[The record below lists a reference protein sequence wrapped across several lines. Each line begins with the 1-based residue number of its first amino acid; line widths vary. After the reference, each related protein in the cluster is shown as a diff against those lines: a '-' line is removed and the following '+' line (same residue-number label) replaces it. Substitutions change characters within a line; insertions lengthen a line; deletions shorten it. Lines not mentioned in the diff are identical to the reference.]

1 MKKVLVVLLVVLMLF
16 TLTACTSG
24 SKSSSGTSDSETHA
38 TSESVTY
45 MSDEIEVMGNVGRM
59 GYTLNIEDGK
69 VVSVNEIYEFSD
81 LAFSQQ
87 VYDAYKDDAEKE
99 AKLEGNRIIMV
110 MAESPYIGMEA
121 DLVITSLEAGGMK
134 AE

>member
-1 MKKVLVVLLVVLMLF
+1 
-16 TLTACTSG
+16 
-24 SKSSSGTSDSETHA
+24 
-38 TSESVTY
+38 
-45 MSDEIEVMGNVGRM
+45 
-59 GYTLNIEDGK
+59 
-69 VVSVNEIYEFSD
+69 
-81 LAFSQQ
+81 